1 VSDDGIDLLAINRGC
16 VTAPAGCGKTY
27 GIVSALSRS
36 EATKPV
42 LVLTHT
48 NAGVAALRGRLSR
61 AKVPPSKYRLATIDG
76 WSMRVAST
84 FPARSAID
92 PMVLRLADRGRDY
105 PQIRQA
111 ASRLLG
117 DGNIRDVI
125 HATYSRLLVDEYQDC
140 STFQHSLVQQV
151 SEVLPT
157 CIVGDSMQAI
167 FGFGSDRLPDWAGD
181 VCVSYP
187 IVGTLD
193 TPWRW
198 INAGAEDL
206 GRWLLEARDL
216 LQKGQPVDLGGA
228 PDGVKWIEL
237 DGLSNRQRQHNAAL
251 TRAPGGVG
259 SVLVVG
265 DSHSPESQRQ
275 FASQTPGA
283 VMVEAVDLGDF
294 VGFAEAFDATSPDAL
309 VDLLAFGQR
318 LMTNVG
324 SAQLL
329 LRLQTLT
336 RGKSRKPATAVE
348 SAGLAFAQ
356 APSNA
361 RAASLLD
368 TIRRQPEVR
377 VHRPTVLH
385 ACLAALRA
393 SGAGNGT
400 FADQAIRERER
411 YRAMG
416 RSLPTRAVGS
426 TLLLK
431 GLEAEVVVILDASRL
446 DSKNLYVA
454 MTRGSK
460 LVVVCSSSRQLTPR

>member
-1 VSDDGIDLLAINRGC
+1 
-16 VTAPAGCGKTY
+16 
-27 GIVSALSRS
+27 
-36 EATKPV
+36 
-42 LVLTHT
+42 
-48 NAGVAALRGRLSR
+48 
-61 AKVPPSKYRLATIDG
+61 
-76 WSMRVAST
+76 M
-84 FPARSAID
+84 
-92 PMVLRLADRGRDY
+92 
-105 PQIRQA
+105 
-111 ASRLLG
+111 G

-140 STFQHSLVQQV
+140 STFQHSLVRQV

-157 CIVGDSMQAI
+157 CIVGDPMQAI

-206 GRWLLEARDL
+206 GRWLLAARDL
-216 LQKGQPVDLGGA
+216 LQKGQPIDLGGA
-228 PDGVKWIEL
+228 PGGVKWIEL

-336 RGKSRKPATAVE
+336 GGKSRRPATAVE

-356 APSNA
+356 APSNV

-368 TIRRQPEVR
+368 TIRRQAEVR

-460 LVVVCSSSRQLTPR
+460 MVVICSSSQQLTPR